1 MTHAIDVLR
10 QEHASM
16 GRMLRLM
23 TKLSREIAAGRDIG
37 SVIVTRDG
45 RDVAYVV
52 TFAFAFFAFNPR
64 GTVLTVD
71 GRIGRD

>member
-23 TKLSREIAAGRDIG
+23 TKLSREIAAGQSPDFAVLNDI
-37 SVIVTRDG
+37 SD
-45 RDVAYVV
+45 YL
-52 TFAFAFFAFNPR
+52 R
-64 GTVLTVD
+64 GFPDEFHHPKEDTLLTQFL
-71 GRIGRD
+71 